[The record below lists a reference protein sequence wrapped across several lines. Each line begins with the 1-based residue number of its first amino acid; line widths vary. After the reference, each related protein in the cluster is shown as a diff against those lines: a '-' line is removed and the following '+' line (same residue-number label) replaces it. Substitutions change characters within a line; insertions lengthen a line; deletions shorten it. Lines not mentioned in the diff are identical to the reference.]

1 MPGEWIEAVESRGVG
16 TAESDDVSPSEQ
28 GDEMMLMGLRLEE
41 GVSLARYEVLTDRP
55 LPEERL
61 SRLEEQGLIARA
73 RRGNDTR
80 LTATPEG
87 RMVLDALLGELLA

>member
-1 MPGEWIEAVESRGVG
+1 
-16 TAESDDVSPSEQ
+16 
-28 GDEMMLMGLRLEE
+28 MMLMGLRLEE
-41 GVSLARYEVLTDRP
+41 GVSLARYEVLTGRA